1 MIHPF
6 EKTRLAAIK
15 LYTHFKPSV
24 EKSLSLQRA
33 LEDSAGKI
41 EAPNLHVA
49 GDVKHLT
56 TPDKADIL
64 LRIFTPRE
72 LSFSREDGLK
82 ITEDWRGTILFF
94 HGGGWVSG
102 STDLYADPLAD
113 LAHAL
118 RRRVIAVEY
127 RRAPEHRFPT
137 AAEDCYFV
145 AKELFAG
152 HILEDVVPE
161 HIVLMGDSAGGNL
174 AAVVSLMARDRGDF
188 SPKTQVLLYPA
199 LNNDYGPDSPFYSVH
214 KNGKDFM
221 LTAKDMV
228 DYVEMYASS
237 AQDLK
242 NPYFAPLLEKNNGG
256 LPRTLIISAEY
267 CPLRDEDEYYANLLA
282 KAGNDVE
289 SFRVLM
295 ALHGYLLSPVA
306 AETIQNTYKI
316 LRYFLDRE
324 ALPTQHKR
332 HIPFWGNYGWLH
344 LDPLTTEPVIKTP
357 PKSSSTR
364 RPSCVGLPTKV
375 STEPAIKTPPKSNRN
390 RTS

>member
-6 EKTRLAAIK
+6 EKTRLALIR

-24 EKSLSLQRA
+24 EKSLELQRA
-33 LEDSAGKI
+33 LEDGAGKV

-49 GDVKHLT
+49 GEVKHVT
-56 TPDKADIL
+56 TPDGTDIL

-72 LSFSREDGLK
+72 LTFSRKDGLK
-82 ITEDWRGTILFF
+82 VTEDWRGTILYF

-102 STDLYADPLAD
+102 NTELYADPLSD

-118 RRRVIAVEY
+118 RRRVVAVEY

-152 HILEDVVPE
+152 HILDDVVDE
-161 HIVLMGDSAGGNL
+161 YVVLMGDSAGGNL
-174 AAVVSLMARDRGDF
+174 TSVVSLMARDRGDF
-188 SPKTQVLLYPA
+188 TPHAQILLYPA
-199 LNNDYGPDSPFYSVH
+199 LNNDYGPDAPFYSVH
-214 KNGKDFM
+214 ENGKDFM

-237 AQDLK
+237 PEDLE
-242 NPYFAPLLEKNNGG
+242 NPYFAPLLEKNNAD

-267 CPLRDEDEYYANLLA
+267 CPLRDEDEYYAELLA
-282 KAGNDVE
+282 KAGNEVE
-289 SFRVLM
+289 SFRLLM
-295 ALHGYLLSPVA
+295 ALHGYLLSSVA

-316 LRYFLDRE
+316 LRYFLDGD
-324 ALPTQHKR
+324 ALPSQKKHR
-332 HIPFWGNYGWLH
+332 IPFWGDYGWLH
-344 LDPLTTEPVIKTP
+344 LDPLTTEPMIADAEVAHHGGRDTAHNK
-357 PKSSSTR
+357 K
-364 RPSCVGLPTKV
+364 KH
-375 STEPAIKTPPKSNRN
+375 AK
-390 RTS
+390 